1 MKKLISLVMAMVF
14 ALGIAG
20 CAGAPAS
27 SSSAA
32 QESKP
37 ESSSVVSSSSSA
49 AATSKPTI
57 DPSGASVNI
66 PDSIDS
72 IVCLSPAV
80 NEVLAAVGMG
90 DKIVAYDTQSVGL
103 EGLPADVPTLD
114 MLKPD
119 MEMLTV
125 LKPDVLF
132 VSNMTFY
139 DQSNPYEQLMQ
150 QGVCVLCVPSAAS
163 IADIQESVRFIASAV
178 GKAEEGETLVSE
190 MQQEIDRIAALGKT
204 ITEKKSVY
212 FEIGA
217 APNLYSFGSGV
228 FLNEMLE
235 LIGAENVFAEQEGW
249 IAVEGESVAA
259 ANPDVILTNVNYV
272 EEPVAEILSRD
283 GWAGVSAVQNSQVY
297 YIDNMSSSLS
307 NHNIVKALDEM
318 AKAVYPDVYG
328 K

>member
-1 MKKLISLVMAMVF
+1 MKKLISLGMAMVF

-32 QESKP
+32 QQSKS

-49 AATSKPTI
+49 AATSKPTV
-57 DPSGASVNI
+57 DPSGASVSI

-103 EGLPADVPTLD
+103 EGLTADVPTFD

-119 MEMLTV
+119 MEMLAV

-150 QGVCVLCVPSAAS
+150 QGVCVLCVPSADS

-178 GKAEEGETLVSE
+178 GEAEKGETLVSE

-235 LIGAENVFAEQEGW
+235 LIGAENVFAGQEGW

-328 K
+328 E